1 MISNESIKTIAKKY
15 QTTELNVRREYFQ
28 HLFLSYFYQQ
38 PHSDKIFFKGGTA
51 LRILYNSPRF
61 SEDLDFSATMSD
73 IKAIETSIVSTLE
86 EIEREGV
93 DTNIQEAKMTSG
105 GYLAIISFVIN
116 HLTTSIQLEIS
127 LREKK
132 KKGEAATI
140 ASDFMPSYTLMHLK
154 KEDLIKEKIQALLSR
169 KKPRDFYDVY
179 FLLRAN
185 LVMVK
190 ERALL
195 SKVSQELKN
204 TRISFEKELKLFL
217 PKNHQMIIKNLK
229 SALEREIKRSEDNSA
244 LTRRR
249 LSLASGFQL
258 L

>member
-1 MISNESIKTIAKKY
+1 MISDESIKIIAKKY

-61 SEDLDFSATMSD
+61 SEDLDFSSAIRD
-73 IKAIETSIVSTLE
+73 IKAIETSIIATLG

-93 DTNIQEAKMTSG
+93 DTNIQEAKTTSG
-105 GYLAIISFVIN
+105 GYLAIISFANRSSTI
-116 HLTTSIQLEIS
+116 SIQLEIS

-132 KKGEAATI
+132 KKGEVATI
-140 ASDFMPSYTLMHLK
+140 ASDFIPSYALMHLESK
-154 KEDLIKEKIQALLSR
+154 DLIKEKIQALLSR
-169 KKPRDFYDVY
+169 KKPRDFYDIY

-185 LVMVK
+185 LITVK
-190 ERALL
+190 ERSML
-195 SKVSQELKN
+195 SRVSQELKN

-217 PKNHQMIIKNLK
+217 PKNHQMIIKNFK
-229 SALEREIKRSEDNSA
+229 SALEREIKRS
-244 LTRRR
+244 
-249 LSLASGFQL
+249 
-258 L
+258 

>member
-1 MISNESIKTIAKKY
+1 MISDESIRTIAKKY

-61 SEDLDFSATMSD
+61 SEDLDFSANTSD

-93 DTNIQEAKMTSG
+93 DTNIQEAKTTSG
-105 GYLAIISFVIN
+105 GYLAILSFTISHVKI
-116 HLTTSIQLEIS
+116 SIQLEIS

-132 KKGEAATI
+132 KKGETATI
-140 ASDFMPSYTLMHLK
+140 VSDFMPSYLIVHLEK
-154 KEDLIKEKIQALLSR
+154 SELIKEKMQALLSR

-185 LVMVK
+185 LITIK
-190 ERALL
+190 ERAML
-195 SKVSQELKN
+195 SMVSQELKN
-204 TRISFEKELKLFL
+204 IRISFEKELKLFL
-217 PKNHQMIIKNLK
+217 PKNHQMIIKDFK
-229 SALEREIKRSEDNSA
+229 TALEREIKRS
-244 LTRRR
+244 
-249 LSLASGFQL
+249 
-258 L
+258 

>member
-1 MISNESIKTIAKKY
+1 MISDESIKTIAKKY

-61 SEDLDFSATMSD
+61 SEDLDFSANTSD

-93 DTNIQEAKMTSG
+93 DTNIQEAKTTSG
-105 GYLAIISFVIN
+105 GYLAILSFTISHVNI
-116 HLTTSIQLEIS
+116 SIQLEIS

-132 KKGEAATI
+132 KKGETATI
-140 ASDFMPSYTLMHLK
+140 ASDFIPSYLIVHLEK
-154 KEDLIKEKIQALLSR
+154 NELIKEKMQALLSR

-185 LVMVK
+185 LITIK
-190 ERALL
+190 ERAML

-204 TRISFEKELKLFL
+204 IRIPFEKELKLFL
-217 PKNHQMIIKNLK
+217 PKNHRMIIKDFK
-229 SALEREIKRSEDNSA
+229 TALEREIKRS
-244 LTRRR
+244 
-249 LSLASGFQL
+249 
-258 L
+258 

>member
-1 MISNESIKTIAKKY
+1 MISDESIKIIAKKY

-38 PHSDKIFFKGGTA
+38 PNSDKIFFKGGTA

-61 SEDLDFSATMSD
+61 SEDLDFSSSISD
-73 IKAIETSIVSTLE
+73 IKAIEASILSTLE

-93 DTNIQEAKMTSG
+93 ETSIQEAKMTSG
-105 GYLAIISFVIN
+105 GYLAIISFIISN
-116 HLTTSIQLEIS
+116 STISIQLEIS
-127 LREKK
+127 LRERK

-140 ASDFMPSYTLMHLK
+140 ASDFIPSYTLMHL
-154 KEDLIKEKIQALLSR
+154 ESEELIKEKIQALLSR

-185 LVMVK
+185 LITVK

-195 SKVSQELKN
+195 SKVLQEIKN

-217 PKNHQMIIKNLK
+217 PKNHQMIIKDFR
-229 SALEREIKRSEDNSA
+229 SALEREIKRS
-244 LTRRR
+244 
-249 LSLASGFQL
+249 
-258 L
+258 